1 VSTTPTRLSSEQL
14 QALASIDSP
23 TLANAMETGAR
34 HPRLGHFVGYDI
46 RCVYPELPPSC
57 GYAVTCRADSTTEGR
72 TMERGLV
79 QLWELLARTPGPKLV
94 VIQDVGTDRL
104 HSCHCGEVM
113 ATTMKRLGAVGL
125 LTDGGVRDLHEVR
138 ALGGFQFFAPGLV
151 VAHGNPLIFDIG
163 VDVTISGVPI
173 ATGDLLHGDANGLLK
188 IPHAIAAELPALA
201 QEVREREAETLRR
214 VLSPDFSPIEGPRK
228 SEH

>member
-1 VSTTPTRLSSEQL
+1 MSAIKTTLGPAQL
-14 QALASIDSP
+14 QALAAFDSP
-23 TLANAMETGAR
+23 TLANAMEGSGR

-46 RCVYPELPPSC
+46 RCMYPDLPPSC

-72 TMERGLV
+72 KMERGLV
-79 QLWELLARTPGPKLV
+79 QLWELLARTPGPTIV
-94 VIQDVGTDRL
+94 VIQDVGGDRL

-113 ATTMKRLGAVGL
+113 ATTMKRLGAVAL

-151 VAHGNPLIFDIG
+151 VAHGNPLIFDVG
-163 VDVTISGVPI
+163 ADVTISGVAI
-173 ATGDLLHGDANGLLK
+173 KTGDLLHGDANGLLR
-188 IPHAIAAELPALA
+188 IPIEAAAELPAAA
-201 QEVREREAETLRR
+201 QEVRAREAETLRR
-214 VLSPDFSPIEGPRK
+214 VQSPDFSPLEGPKK

>member
-1 VSTTPTRLSSEQL
+1 MSIATSRLSAAEL
-14 QALASIDSP
+14 QALASYDSP
-23 TLANAMETGAR
+23 TLANAMEACGR
-34 HPRLGHFVGYDI
+34 YPRLGHFVGYDI
-46 RCVYPELPPSC
+46 RCLYPELPPSC

-72 TMERGLV
+72 KMERGLV
-79 QLWELLARTPGPKLV
+79 QLWELLASTPAPTMV
-94 VIQDVGTDRL
+94 VIQDVGGDRL

-163 VDVTISGVPI
+163 VDITISGVPI
-173 ATGDLLHGDANGLLK
+173 KTGDLLHGDANGLLK
-188 IPHAIAAELPALA
+188 IPHDLASELPAAA
-201 QEVREREAETLRR
+201 QEVRAREAETLRR
-214 VLSPDFSPIEGPRK
+214 VQSPDFSPLEGPRK

>member
-1 VSTTPTRLSSEQL
+1 MSTSTTSLTLAQL
-14 QALASIDSP
+14 QALTSFDSP
-23 TLANAMETGAR
+23 TLANALETSGR
-34 HPRLGHFVGYDI
+34 YPRLGHFVGYDI
-46 RCVYPELPPSC
+46 RCLYPELPPSC

-72 TMERGLV
+72 KMERGLV
-79 QLWELLARTPGPKLV
+79 QLWELIGRMPGPTMV

-125 LTDGGVRDLHEVR
+125 LCDGGVRDLHEVR

-163 VDVTISGVPI
+163 VDVTISGVAI
-173 ATGDLLHGDANGLLK
+173 KTGDLLHGDANGLLR
-188 IPHAIAAELPALA
+188 IPLDAAAELPAAA
-201 QEVREREAETLRR
+201 QAVRVREAETMRR
-214 VLSPDFSPIEGPRK
+214 ILSPDFSPVEGPKK

>member
-1 VSTTPTRLSSEQL
+1 MSAAERPLSAEQL
-14 QALASIDSP
+14 QALAAIDSP
-23 TLANAMETGAR
+23 TLANAMELSER
-34 HPRLGHFVGYDI
+34 HPRVGHFVGYDI
-46 RCVYPELPPSC
+46 RCLYPDLPPVC
-57 GYAVTCRADSTTEGR
+57 GYAVTCRGDSTSEGSKR
-72 TMERGLV
+72 ERGLV
-79 QLWELLARTPGPKLV
+79 QLWETLARMPGPKIV
-94 VIQDVGTDRL
+94 VIQDVGADRR

-151 VAHGNPLIFDIG
+151 VAHGNPLIFDVG
-163 VDVTISGVPI
+163 VDVAISGVRI

-188 IPHAIAAELPALA
+188 IPLDEAPRLPEAAAL
-201 QEVREREAETLRR
+201 VRSREAETLRR
-214 VLSPDFSPIEGPRK
+214 VLSPDFSPLEGPRK

>member
-1 VSTTPTRLSSEQL
+1 MSAPTTTLSAAQL
-14 QALASIDSP
+14 QALTAFDSP
-23 TLANAMETGAR
+23 TLANALEGSGR
-34 HPRLGHFVGYDI
+34 YPRLGHFVGYDI
-46 RCVYPELPPSC
+46 RCHYPELPPSC

-72 TMERGLV
+72 KMERGLL
-79 QLWELLARTPGPKLV
+79 QLWELLARTPGPTIV

-113 ATTMKRLGAVGL
+113 ATTMKRLGAVAL

-163 VDVTISGVPI
+163 ADVTISGVAI
-173 ATGDLLHGDANGLLK
+173 KTGDLLHGDANGLLS
-188 IPHAIAAELPALA
+188 IPLEAAADLPAAA
-201 QEVREREAETLRR
+201 QEVRAREAETLRR
-214 VLSPDFSPIEGPRK
+214 VQSPDFSPIEGPKK